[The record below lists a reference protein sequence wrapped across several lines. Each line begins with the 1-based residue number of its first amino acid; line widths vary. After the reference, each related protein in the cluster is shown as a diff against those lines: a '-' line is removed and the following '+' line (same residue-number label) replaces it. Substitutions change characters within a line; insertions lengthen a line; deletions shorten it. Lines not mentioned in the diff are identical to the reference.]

1 VGPHHDVQL
10 LGGAAALDWRA
21 AGRTDA
27 PEPRRLCWVAYLLAA
42 LLMAVLV
49 GFQALRFTG

>member
-1 VGPHHDVQL
+1 MGPHHDVQL

>member
-1 VGPHHDVQL
+1 M
-10 LGGAAALDWRA
+10 A

-27 PEPRRLCWVAYLLAA
+27 PAEPRRLRWVAYLLAA
-42 LLMAVLV
+42 LLLAVLV